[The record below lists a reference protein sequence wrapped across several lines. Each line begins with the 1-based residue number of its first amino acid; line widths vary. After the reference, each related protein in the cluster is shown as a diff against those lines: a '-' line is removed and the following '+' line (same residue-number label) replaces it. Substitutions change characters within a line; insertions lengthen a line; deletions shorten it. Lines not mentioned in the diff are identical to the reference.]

1 MMSWRD
7 AVVGWGRSGECRHLE
22 HRESLDPIIGA
33 SISTLKHLAITL
45 AGLAVACG
53 GDDAEPQAV
62 PKVDTIAGV
71 VVIRNETGLWRES
84 EQWRIVEEF
93 RVGSLWGGN
102 LDEELGDSRNTSV
115 TLGPNGR
122 IFVAEYTN
130 DRVMVFSGDGEFVR
144 SIGRAGEGPGE
155 FRHPTAMAWDGNDRL
170 WIAEGIRRP
179 YQVFDSTGA
188 YQKSVP
194 RPIRSLPNLQHP
206 LVWESTGTFVE
217 ETGDDEQVVYLRVD
231 TLGQPVDTAAVL
243 PLPDLLGSFRNRI
256 LLRSW
261 ESARFVSRHYL
272 PRMRFSRAPDGT
284 IWSTTND
291 QLRLVQTGP
300 RGDTIRIAE
309 TVHRP
314 AEFDRKDLAVIAEGL
329 AELGIPR
336 REAELVRAGGRRS
349 PCDGRRP
356 RSGRNHR
363 RGWRGS
369 QHLRRIRPGR
379 VLPGHRR
386 SGLQAAPAQRSGT
399 RWRYDHC
406 GESRSPRCAVPRT
419 GDDKAPRIAVLRA
432 KPPESRGGFPRAA
445 RARQEWPEEVGP
457 RSGIRAY
464 RWWPTIAG
472 RRIVGTNPGPPPH
485 PTG

>member
-1 MMSWRD
+1 MVDSIH
-7 AVVGWGRSGECRHLE
+7 RSA
-22 HRESLDPIIGA
+22 P
-33 SISTLKHLAITL
+33 TLKHLAITL

-71 VVIRNETGLWRES
+71 VVVRNETGLWRES

-115 TLGPNGR
+115 TMGPNGQ

-170 WIAEGIRRP
+170 WVAEGIRRP
-179 YQVFDSTGA
+179 YQVFDSSGA

-243 PLPDLLGSFRNRI
+243 PLPDLLRSFRNRI
-256 LLRSW
+256 VLRSW
-261 ESARFVSRHYL
+261 ESARFVTRHYL

-291 QLRLVQTGP
+291 RLRLVQTGP

-336 REAELVRAGGRRS
+336 GEAELVRPVVDEVRVMD
-349 PCDGRRP
+349 DGHILV
-356 RSGRNHR
+356 G
-363 RGWRGS
+363 
-369 QHLRRIRPGR
+369 I
-379 VLPGHRR
+379 V
-386 SGLQAAPAQRSGT
+386 
-399 RWRYDHC
+399 
-406 GESRSPRCAVPRT
+406 
-419 GDDKAPRIAVLRA
+419 
-432 KPPESRGGFPRAA
+432 
-445 RARQEWPEEVGP
+445 EEVGKDPSTFDVFDPDGFFLGTVDLGFKLP
-457 RSGIRAY
+457 RRNVPALVGD
-464 RWWPTIAG
+464 TIIA
-472 RRIVGTNPGPPPH
+472 VSPGAFDVPYLVRVTIERP
-485 PTG
+485 G